1 MTKPVSIG
9 AARKAEFRA
18 AVSYYETLRT
28 DFDNVAQI
36 LLMHLTGDRRLAKFI
51 HSSKYRTKDPDH
63 LMDKLLRK
71 ETERLTEKRGRKIT
85 QKNLLKE
92 VDDLAGVRLLHLHTK
107 QSADIH
113 PAILAVLETNK
124 YSLAKKPVVYIW
136 DIENRDFFKSMG
148 IRSIERP
155 EMYTS
160 VHYVITSAQR
170 PELRIELQLRTLM
183 EEVWGEVSH
192 VIDYPKRTRSVACRE
207 QLKALARL
215 TSGCT
220 RLVDSIFSSQWEHVD
235 FQAKLKKK

>member
-1 MTKPVSIG
+1 
-9 AARKAEFRA
+9 
-18 AVSYYETLRT
+18 
-28 DFDNVAQI
+28 
-36 LLMHLTGDRRLAKFI
+36 
-51 HSSKYRTKDPDH
+51 
-63 LMDKLLRK
+63 
-71 ETERLTEKRGRKIT
+71 
-85 QKNLLKE
+85 
-92 VDDLAGVRLLHLHTK
+92 
-107 QSADIH
+107 
-113 PAILAVLETNK
+113 
-124 YSLAKKPVVYIW
+124 
-136 DIENRDFFKSMG
+136 
-148 IRSIERP
+148 
-155 EMYTS
+155 MYTS